1 MEGDTKC
8 EPCGNVARTRKHI
21 ESESHIANEL
31 FAKLEN
37 CGHTD
42 EYPVITTAVKNVKIC
57 KNSVTVGLQEKGHK
71 NVILNF
77 EDSDNLVLDSVGTP
91 CECGYIDLVTKT
103 KPKKTKSGAVDIG
116 DLKDEKPKML
126 GDTTLTVDCFARTR
140 GKKIVPVIINC
151 TDMTTDTRRKL
162 IINIIIVT
170 ENDEYKGENDKPKFC
185 AKSRKREWRG
195 NRVTNKLPDDNDAS
209 ELEYERTLKN
219 ISLDQDFSAKDL
231 SEEHLE
237 ILKARL
243 NKENYVQKL
252 RLLLNI
258 EYGANIQYLRENDM
272 EDVVVQLIEDKTFK
286 LETTSLPESIKK
298 IVKGDKIKL
307 TNTIDN
313 HETAYEAVITEIDEG
328 FVLAES
334 KNETLTELIKGN
346 PNFDVHFLLS
356 DYTFKMQNRALDLI
370 SSTNLVERLLAQE
383 KLPVKD
389 DKVMSQLDFIDEQV
403 KANREQA
410 MAVEAIVNRTSGKDP
425 V

>member
-1 MEGDTKC
+1 M
-8 EPCGNVARTRKHI
+8 
-21 ESESHIANEL
+21 
-31 FAKLEN
+31 
-37 CGHTD
+37 
-42 EYPVITTAVKNVKIC
+42 
-57 KNSVTVGLQEKGHK
+57 
-71 NVILNF
+71 
-77 EDSDNLVLDSVGTP
+77 
-91 CECGYIDLVTKT
+91 
-103 KPKKTKSGAVDIG
+103 
-116 DLKDEKPKML
+116 
-126 GDTTLTVDCFARTR
+126 
-140 GKKIVPVIINC
+140 
-151 TDMTTDTRRKL
+151 
-162 IINIIIVT
+162 
-170 ENDEYKGENDKPKFC
+170 
-185 AKSRKREWRG
+185 
-195 NRVTNKLPDDNDAS
+195 PDDNDAS